1 MRKSTVVVCLTAV
14 ALSAAAGI
22 GAGPVF
28 AAEAAV
34 VGASAPVPGSYIA
47 VLKDVPSAAS
57 AAAMATRYGGDLGD
71 TYTATIRGFHVRN
84 LTATQAR
91 RLAADPA
98 VRTVY
103 QDGTARI
110 AQTVT
115 WGLDRSD
122 QRALPLDRKYAPA
135 GTGAGVTAYVI
146 DSGIRKSHTEFGGRA
161 AIGADFLNDGQ
172 NGNDCHG
179 HGTHVAGTIA
189 GKTYGIA
196 KEAKVV
202 ALRALGCNGSA
213 PDSAAVSAMEWVTKN
228 GVRPGV
234 VNMSLGMDNV
244 GVGDEALKASVRAG
258 FTYVVAAG
266 NSSADACGTSPARVP
281 EAITVGATGRTDNRA
296 GFSNYGRCLDIFAPG
311 ESITSASH
319 SSDTGTTGMSGTSM
333 ASPHV
338 AGGAALV
345 LGANKNASPAE
356 VLKALLDKSTPN
368 VVKNPGSGS
377 PNKLLYVGK

>member
-14 ALSAAAGI
+14 ALSAAAGM
-22 GAGPVF
+22 GAPPAF
-28 AAEAAV
+28 AEAEV
-34 VGASAPVPGSYIA
+34 VGASAPVPGSYIV
-47 VLKDVPSAAS
+47 VLKDGATAS
-57 AAAMATRYGGDLGD
+57 DALATRYGGVLQEA
-71 TYTATIRGFHVRN
+71 YTATLRGFHLRN
-84 LTATQAR
+84 LTERQAR

-98 VRTVY
+98 VRKVY

-110 AQTVT
+110 SQDNAT

-122 QRALPLDRKYAPA
+122 QRNLPLDRKYNPA

-146 DSGIRKSHTEFGGRA
+146 DSGIRKSHSEFGGRA
-161 AIGADFLNDGQ
+161 SIGADFLNDGQ

-202 ALRALGCNGSA
+202 ALRALGCDGTA

-244 GVGDEALKASVRAG
+244 GMGDEALKASVKAG

-281 EAITVGATGRTDNRA
+281 EAITVGATGRSDSRA
-296 GFSNYGRCLDIFAPG
+296 GFSNYGRCVDIFAPG

-319 SSDTGTTGMSGTSM
+319 RSDTGTAGMSGTSM

-356 VLKALLDKSTPN
+356 VTKALLDKSTPN

-377 PNKLLYVGK
+377 PNKLMYVGK